1 MFPCPQTLLEPFKT
15 AHLELGTCI
24 GRRFRVHFGEAP
36 GLDVIHESMDGN
48 VLGNGGRAF
57 DDLDILTDAAVQIRE
72 RQEVRNVGVLSEPL
86 LEQLVDVVI
95 PAGDRKDVLN

>member
-1 MFPCPQTLLEPFKT
+1 VPQNFVGALKT
-15 AHLELGTCI
+15 AHLNLGTSI
-24 GRRFRVHFGEAP
+24 GRRFRVHFDEAP
-36 GLDVIHESMDGN
+36 GLDVIHESMDGD

-57 DDLDILTDAAVQIRE
+57 DDLDILTDAAVQVRK

-95 PAGDRKDVLN
+95 PAGEKDFLN